1 MLSRTGPGKL
11 GYYAQ
16 MTISIDEL
24 QALGPNGATIINAGA
39 HAGAKEIHG
48 AIRYRPDDLLT
59 ASHLVLPIATDRP
72 VVLYDEHGN
81 GKHLGEI
88 AEKLRA
94 NGYPDVRVLV
104 GGFEAASH
112 AGAPTQAAS
121 TEQIVPPSKPS
132 EVQALDRRL

>member
-1 MLSRTGPGKL
+1 
-11 GYYAQ
+11 

-39 HAGAKEIHG
+39 HRGSKEIRG

-72 VVLYDEHGN
+72 VVLYDEHGSD
-81 GKHLGEI
+81 KHLGEI

-94 NGYPDVRVLV
+94 TGYADVRILD
-104 GGFEAASH
+104 GGFTAASDAH
-112 AGAPTQAAS
+112 APTQEAS